1 LREVA
6 EEELAIGE
14 GCEELAFEA
23 GAAEVGTGVLGGAE
37 AEKVERGRGGDFS
50 GRDGGGEDVDV

>member
-1 LREVA
+1 LGEVA

-23 GAAEVGTGVLGGAE
+23 GAAEVGAGFRGGAE
-37 AEKVERGRGGDFS
+37 AEEVERGRGGDFS
-50 GRDGGGEDVDV
+50 GRNGRREDVDV